1 MKITRH
7 LFEAYVKC
15 TMKGWL
21 RSIDEPACSDP
32 RSLYT
37 EWIHNKNETYR
48 AGSIEQLMRETP
60 PERYVVGIRLENI
73 RSAKWQF
80 AFDVEVHTS
89 ILDVRLDAVERISAD
104 RGQATQFVPLRF
116 SFANKLVKNDK
127 LFIAFDALALSQIV
141 GRDIHQ
147 GKIFHGDRHSCSTID
162 VSALAGEMRG
172 RIGKIAS
179 GILLTLGTHPSA
191 GHSRQKR
198 ASSGARRRKGER
210 NHLSGGYH

>member
-89 ILDVRLDAVERISAD
+89 ILDVRLDAVERISGD
-104 RGQATQFVPLRF
+104 RGQAMQFVPLRF
-116 SFANKLVKNDK
+116 SFANKL
-127 LFIAFDALALSQIV
+127 
-141 GRDIHQ
+141 
-147 GKIFHGDRHSCSTID
+147 
-162 VSALAGEMRG
+162 
-172 RIGKIAS
+172 
-179 GILLTLGTHPSA
+179 
-191 GHSRQKR
+191 
-198 ASSGARRRKGER
+198 
-210 NHLSGGYH
+210 